1 MSYQQTEGDKADEKL
16 LRTLLSKK
24 MLKKDADKIINHCFS
39 DLIKWTYDDAVF
51 HLTQIF
57 NFTNKECEQ
66 LFKEYDILSSTT
78 TGIIMNPEPNF
89 NATAPNDVKD
99 YSANL
104 WQARKHLSDAK
115 KLISATALT
124 SDDYDNRESFQEA
137 IVQRANVNFHFIS
150 ITKYIDEM
158 SEYTKGYM
166 PPLKR

>member
-124 SDDYDNRESFQEA
+124 PSDYDDQEDFQDA
-137 IVQRANVNFHFIS
+137 VVQRMYLQDHFMQIN
-150 ITKYIDEM
+150 KYIDEHIDFAK
-158 SEYTKGYM
+158 SYV
-166 PPLKR
+166 PLQK